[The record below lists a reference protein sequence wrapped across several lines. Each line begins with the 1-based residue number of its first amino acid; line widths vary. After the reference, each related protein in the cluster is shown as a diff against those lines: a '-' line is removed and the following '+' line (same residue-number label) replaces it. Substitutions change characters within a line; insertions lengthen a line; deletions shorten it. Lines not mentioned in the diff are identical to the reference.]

1 MTKRIV
7 VTMLLALPLLSCGEG
22 NFSPTGVQ
30 QFDGPFR
37 FSADAPPTDSA
48 AVYVMQTAGT
58 TRTMTLVIRGTN
70 LLRATGFVFD
80 IAMDT
85 TGLSIDSVA
94 FGDFFQ
100 PATPLVARFAP
111 APDEPGHWIG
121 VLSMTDLATGISG
134 SGTLATV
141 YLQRT
146 TDLPLK
152 SDVRMKAGPTR
163 VYGQAGAPETV
174 AFYGGSIVYEPIP
187 AAP

>member
-1 MTKRIV
+1 MTKRIAL
-7 VTMLLALPLLSCGEG
+7 TLLLALPLVSCGEG

-37 FSADAPPTDSA
+37 FMADAPPTDSA
-48 AVYVMQTAGT
+48 AIYIMQTAGT
-58 TRTMTLVIRGTN
+58 TQSMTLVIRGTH

-100 PATPLVARFAP
+100 PATPVVARFAA

-146 TDLPLK
+146 TDVPLK
-152 SDVRMKAGPTR
+152 SEVHMKAGPTR
-163 VYGQAGAPETV
+163 VYGQAGVPESV
-174 AFYGGSIVYEPIP
+174 AFYGGSIVYEPLP
-187 AAP
+187 ATP